1 MQPRL
6 APKTCWIRPSPQL
19 SKLFHRGMLADG
31 FVTAVTSASEMG
43 TALVLQLRFGSSF
56 SVVASLGDGLVSA
69 PPRGPGEYLLGEVQ
83 SRPDDLNQQS
93 PNFRLSQRDHLAD
106 FFERPLLGGFAA
118 ARITLRKA
126 NAIIDSV
133 MCRYQPSHERT
144 SYSSSP
150 VSCLPA
156 SKHTSMAQR

>member
-1 MQPRL
+1 MPIPYSHHAVFSGLTVHDDAIGHSSFTHACCIYRRL
-6 APKTCWIRPSPQL
+6 
-19 SKLFHRGMLADG
+19 
-31 FVTAVTSASEMG
+31 
-43 TALVLQLRFGSSF
+43 LVLLLRFGSSF